1 MTSRLRGPSAVKDTP
16 RTASFAKDH
25 FHRSEPEVHS
35 DQSCKNGG
43 RGNRYHFGMSK
54 QHDDNKVER
63 NGRESGKET
72 EEDNADLL
80 YRKSREHFA
89 SWDIKDIV
97 DDTRK
102 SKRQDLDDTRLT
114 NGKFRNEPVSAKLDK
129 SQQEYR
135 DEGYVGSLP
144 REDQQGSE
152 SVEREVNGPNRSRKK
167 ESWEEEAE
175 PRSRGKTSKIIDRSN
190 ANDALQPV
198 DERDILLKEIEN
210 LAIDGSQS
218 PDRRI
223 QAMIERLKAREES
236 KLRSRR
242 EQRSASPE
250 KEAHGRTRS
259 GGRNDLR
266 SPVADHSF
274 DNRSNDRSRKQ
285 KDDRDEE
292 RRPSE
297 FKLYGK
303 SDRDEETASRRDRS
317 TDRRSRSIE
326 RQDEDRK
333 PRRDD
338 SLRKRNDVYGVEK
351 NYRRRSKEDEEN
363 QLRSRDSSKRRSYT
377 YEGSPEEFEVKIQ
390 KYDRAL
396 LEPRRD
402 LDRGS
407 PKRSS
412 PREPNLIRKESLKDY
427 DREPVT
433 KKSSFRGESKRG
445 TSKDRSETGLTRKTS
460 FKDQDETYRKHVS
473 KNQQETSV
481 RYFGK
486 DQEDLFRKDANV
498 TTDGKNSS
506 FRTRNSEFN
515 RTFPKDQQDDV
526 KKITSKETHAA
537 GVSRIVL
544 KNFDDEPSRNDSFG
558 NANEDSGRKNSF
570 KEKNV
575 EFGETSY
582 KDRKSDSDRRKNN
595 LKDDDEEFGR
605 TTYRDYENNIDRK
618 IANDRY
624 IEFGK
629 VSFNT
634 QVDDLRV
641 SSPYKEEK
649 DDHEI
654 VRTSSLKERDAMF
667 SKRPPVSSRSRN
679 RDAFDVEKSDRHLRS
694 LTPPKKDEP
703 ELPQED
709 NNSKDSK
716 NFCAKSW
723 YESNRLFSAK
733 YLRDHSK
740 LRNPAEAR
748 VDDDV
753 SPERGFSKDN
763 DPDEDNLQLETRGRI
778 DSGDGESPRFST
790 RERNGATIIKIRSED
805 PGAIV
810 ERRRRR
816 RPAQEVCVV
825 RRRRYEDDDGDSDED
840 EDEDRRRRTRRDGG
854 ILPGRGGGDA
864 GGATPSRTIWNYREG
879 GVLITDME
887 EGQPCLQCGEKCSGF
902 SPHTWRKNCARCK
915 CPRENHDV
923 CHEEWVSVRS
933 RLGLKGDESSGPI
946 SVDPREKGLAWAP
959 PGLPWHKVEEYF
971 TMLPEISVPR
981 LGTPG
986 ERHRDRQLAIQ
997 LPKQDLARAYCRHLN
1012 PKDAS
1017 SADDFMAA
1025 RNEIALDIGSVQE
1038 ISERGLDCG
1047 VCGSSLKYSSLAVSA
1062 SKVGLLFH
1070 PACFRCADCKELLVD
1085 LAYCVHDDTLF
1096 CERHYAEQ
1104 LKPRCAA
1111 CDELIFSGEFTKAM
1125 NKEWHSGHFCCWQ
1138 CDESLTGQRYVLR
1151 DEHPYCIKC
1160 YESVFANSC
1169 EQCSKIIGIES
1180 KDLSYKDKHWHEA
1193 CFFCTKCKVSLVDKQ
1208 FGSKLDKIYC
1218 SNCYDAQF
1226 ATRCDA
1232 CGDIF
1237 RAGTKKME
1245 YKTRQWHEK
1254 CFCCVVCKNPI
1265 GTKSFIPREQEIYCA
1280 ACYEDKFATRCVK
1293 CNKIITSGGVTYK
1306 NEPWHRDCFTCSN
1319 CNNSLAGQRFTSRDD
1334 KPYCADCFGELFAKR
1349 CTACSKPIT
1358 GIGGTRFISFED
1370 RHWHNDCFICAGC
1383 KTSLVGRGFI
1393 TDGEDIIC
1401 PECAKQKL
1409 M

>member
-1 MTSRLRGPSAVKDTP
+1 MVWEDGLSVREATEMKKRTPPFPSRARNLAV
-16 RTASFAKDH
+16 R
-25 FHRSEPEVHS
+25 R
-35 DQSCKNGG
+35 
-43 RGNRYHFGMSK
+43 
-54 QHDDNKVER
+54 R
-63 NGRESGKET
+63 NGRSFSFEG
-72 EEDNADLL
+72 
-80 YRKSREHFA
+80 A
-89 SWDIKDIV
+89 SPI
-97 DDTRK
+97 
-102 SKRQDLDDTRLT
+102 
-114 NGKFRNEPVSAKLDK
+114 G
-129 SQQEYR
+129 
-135 DEGYVGSLP
+135 
-144 REDQQGSE
+144 
-152 SVEREVNGPNRSRKK
+152 GP
-167 ESWEEEAE
+167 
-175 PRSRGKTSKIIDRSN
+175 
-190 ANDALQPV
+190 PV
-198 DERDILLKEIEN
+198 DW
-210 LAIDGSQS
+210 
-218 PDRRI
+218 
-223 QAMIERLKAREES
+223 
-236 KLRSRR
+236 
-242 EQRSASPE
+242 
-250 KEAHGRTRS
+250 
-259 GGRNDLR
+259 
-266 SPVADHSF
+266 
-274 DNRSNDRSRKQ
+274 
-285 KDDRDEE
+285 
-292 RRPSE
+292 
-297 FKLYGK
+297 
-303 SDRDEETASRRDRS
+303 
-317 TDRRSRSIE
+317 
-326 RQDEDRK
+326 
-333 PRRDD
+333 
-338 SLRKRNDVYGVEK
+338 
-351 NYRRRSKEDEEN
+351 
-363 QLRSRDSSKRRSYT
+363 
-377 YEGSPEEFEVKIQ
+377 
-390 KYDRAL
+390 
-396 LEPRRD
+396 
-402 LDRGS
+402 
-407 PKRSS
+407 
-412 PREPNLIRKESLKDY
+412 
-427 DREPVT
+427 
-433 KKSSFRGESKRG
+433 
-445 TSKDRSETGLTRKTS
+445 
-460 FKDQDETYRKHVS
+460 
-473 KNQQETSV
+473 
-481 RYFGK
+481 
-486 DQEDLFRKDANV
+486 
-498 TTDGKNSS
+498 
-506 FRTRNSEFN
+506 
-515 RTFPKDQQDDV
+515 
-526 KKITSKETHAA
+526 
-537 GVSRIVL
+537 
-544 KNFDDEPSRNDSFG
+544 
-558 NANEDSGRKNSF
+558 
-570 KEKNV
+570 
-575 EFGETSY
+575 
-582 KDRKSDSDRRKNN
+582 
-595 LKDDDEEFGR
+595 
-605 TTYRDYENNIDRK
+605 
-618 IANDRY
+618 
-624 IEFGK
+624 
-629 VSFNT
+629 
-634 QVDDLRV
+634 
-641 SSPYKEEK
+641 
-649 DDHEI
+649 
-654 VRTSSLKERDAMF
+654 
-667 SKRPPVSSRSRN
+667 RPPEPQNVP
-679 RDAFDVEKSDRHLRS
+679 ESDHRMY
-694 LTPPKKDEP
+694 K
-703 ELPQED
+703 
-709 NNSKDSK
+709 
-716 NFCAKSW
+716 
-723 YESNRLFSAK
+723 
-733 YLRDHSK
+733 
-740 LRNPAEAR
+740 
-748 VDDDV
+748 
-753 SPERGFSKDN
+753 
-763 DPDEDNLQLETRGRI
+763 
-778 DSGDGESPRFST
+778 
-790 RERNGATIIKIRSED
+790 
-805 PGAIV
+805 
-810 ERRRRR
+810 
-816 RPAQEVCVV
+816 
-825 RRRRYEDDDGDSDED
+825 
-840 EDEDRRRRTRRDGG
+840 
-854 ILPGRGGGDA
+854 
-864 GGATPSRTIWNYREG
+864 
-879 GVLITDME
+879 
-887 EGQPCLQCGEKCSGF
+887 
-902 SPHTWRKNCARCK
+902 KNCARCK